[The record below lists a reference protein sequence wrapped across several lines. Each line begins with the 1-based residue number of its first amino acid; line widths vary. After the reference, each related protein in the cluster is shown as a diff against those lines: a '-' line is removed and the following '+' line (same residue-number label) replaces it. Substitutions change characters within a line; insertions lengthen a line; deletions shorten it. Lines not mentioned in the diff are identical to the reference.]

1 MNSFASRSSGYS
13 GPAGRMTERDS
24 EIEFDFFEEP
34 ATTEAQRPDRA
45 RRTRRPPRP
54 PGPPSGLTPL
64 LRLIGLIS
72 LAILLVVLLVFWVS
86 SCRGEAKKDTYS
98 NYMGDVDQVAN
109 QSERIG
115 ASLNTAI
122 TKPDIKKTELV
133 QTVDGLAQQQQQLVD
148 SAENISEPGPLRNEQ
163 EHMVEALQFRV
174 SGLRGLRDGFS
185 AQTRNATQAGQLLAA
200 QARRLVASD
209 VVWDDQ
215 FRDPA
220 MQELRRQDI
229 QGVQVPD
236 SNFVQNPDL
245 ATSTAM
251 ETIWQR
257 VSGGTGGTTS
267 SPGPHGHN
275 LASVKV
281 LGGATLSKDQLNEI
295 VATTDLG
302 FQVTFE
308 NSGDSTETGVRVTL
322 TIQKSPEPIVRRQT
336 VDLTEPGE
344 QQTVTF
350 RNITNVPFVRRT
362 TLQVDVD
369 KVPGETNLS
378 NNTAEYPVIFSYP
391 GG

>member
-1 MNSFASRSSGYS
+1 
-13 GPAGRMTERDS
+13 MTERDS

-34 ATTEAQRPDRA
+34 TTAEAERPDRT
-45 RRTRRPPRP
+45 RRVRRPPRP

-72 LAILLVVLLVFWVS
+72 LAILLVVLLVFWIS

-115 ASLNTAI
+115 ASFNTAV
-122 TKPDIKKTELV
+122 TKPDIRKTELV
-133 QTVDGLAQQQQQLVD
+133 QTLDGLAQQQEQLVS
-148 SAENISEPGPLRNEQ
+148 SAENISEPGPLRNEH
-163 EHMVEALQFRV
+163 ESMIEALQFRV
-174 SGLRGLRDGFS
+174 SGLRGIHDALS
-185 AQTRNATQAGQLLAA
+185 AQTRNADQAGQLLAA

-215 FRDPA
+215 FRAPA

-251 ETIWQR
+251 KTIWQR
-257 VSGGTGGTTS
+257 VSGGGGGTTT

-275 LASVKV
+275 LVSVKV
-281 LGGATLSKDQLNEI
+281 LGGATLSQDQLNEI

-308 NSGDSTETGVRVTL
+308 NSGDSTETGVKVTL
-322 TIQKSPEPIVRRQT
+322 TIQKTPEPIVRSQT
-336 VDLTEPGE
+336 VDITEPGE
-344 QQTVTF
+344 EQTVTF

-362 TLQVDVD
+362 TLQVEVD